1 MTEKALNNL
10 SEYLCDTLTDE
21 EKRDLALELS
31 MSAMAKEELP
41 PYTMEE
47 INAMIEAS
55 ERQIASGRYMSS
67 DEMFEQLEKKLEGE
81 FCVELAE
88 TV

>member
-47 INAMIEAS
+47 INAMIRNGEEDIRAGRLYTS
-55 ERQIASGRYMSS
+55 GEVFDRINKIGEPVMAAEIA
-67 DEMFEQLEKKLEGE
+67 
-81 FCVELAE
+81 
-88 TV
+88 

>member
-1 MTEKALNNL
+1 MNNL

-47 INAMIEAS
+47 INAMIEES
-55 ERQIASGRYMSS
+55 ERQIASGRYITDIGDQITGSPIIKSS
-67 DEMFEQLEKKLEGE
+67 IRLVKVLSQNMDLK
-81 FCVELAE
+81 
-88 TV
+88 

>member
-41 PYTMEE
+41 PYTM
-47 INAMIEAS
+47 
-55 ERQIASGRYMSS
+55 
-67 DEMFEQLEKKLEGE
+67 
-81 FCVELAE
+81 
-88 TV
+88 

>member
-31 MSAMAKEELP
+31 MSSMAKEELP

-47 INAMIEAS
+47 INAMIEES
-55 ERQIASGRYMSS
+55 ERQFASGRYMSS

>member
-1 MTEKALNNL
+1 MNNL

-47 INAMIEAS
+47 INAMIEES
-55 ERQIASGRYMSS
+55 ERQIASGRYM
-67 DEMFEQLEKKLEGE
+67 
-81 FCVELAE
+81 
-88 TV
+88 

>member
-47 INAMIEAS
+47 TNAMIEES